1 MKYMRIKNNGLIE
14 PQALHLVGASTKR
27 NDSSKIGQF
36 GSGNKYAMAYLL
48 KNNYGLK
55 VYSGKNE
62 ITIHTSPETFR
73 GEVFNVVFINGE
85 KTSITTEMGKDW
97 KFWQSMREVYCN
109 AIDESGASI
118 DFVQDIIPCE
128 NETHFYIENK
138 GDVMEFM
145 MNFNNYFSI
154 NKKVLFESQ
163 YGQIVE
169 KSGEYAN
176 IYRKG
181 IKCYNTTKFSCY
193 DYNLNDISINED
205 RLVQYHWQIEE
216 KIWRLIYTCTDKK
229 VIRDILINSAD
240 SEFIEGCIS
249 DIATIHTSSISE
261 EFKSVLSDIK
271 VAPKGMAG
279 LLSAE
284 EIASTVLLP
293 SKVFQG
299 LRGIINED
307 SVSQRFK
314 VSSNGAMFRKITETL
329 LQTETLRKAQE
340 FFNEVGMNIP
350 YKINVCVFDD
360 KNVLGCAY
368 KNEIYLSEI
377 CMEKGVAEVVNTII
391 EEYVHLKYDCED
403 KTRKMQTAIITEFVS
418 YMQKVNSFA
427 I

>member
-1 MKYMRIKNNGLIE
+1 M
-14 PQALHLVGASTKR
+14 
-27 NDSSKIGQF
+27 
-36 GSGNKYAMAYLL
+36 
-48 KNNYGLK
+48 
-55 VYSGKNE
+55 
-62 ITIHTSPETFR
+62 
-73 GEVFNVVFINGE
+73 
-85 KTSITTEMGKDW
+85 
-97 KFWQSMREVYCN
+97 
-109 AIDESGASI
+109 
-118 DFVQDIIPCE
+118 
-128 NETHFYIENK
+128 
-138 GDVMEFM
+138 
-145 MNFNNYFSI
+145 
-154 NKKVLFESQ
+154 
-163 YGQIVE
+163 
-169 KSGEYAN
+169 
-176 IYRKG
+176 
-181 IKCYNTTKFSCY
+181 
-193 DYNLNDISINED
+193 
-205 RLVQYHWQIEE
+205 
-216 KIWRLIYTCTDKK
+216 
-229 VIRDILINSAD
+229 NSAD

-314 VSSNGAMFRKITETL
+314 VTNNGAMFRKITETL
-329 LQTETLRKAQE
+329 LQTETLRKAQD
-340 FFNEVGMNIP
+340 FLNEVGMNIP